1 MVKEQKKHNKMKKNK
16 IPKKLIKFI
25 EKHNEIEECFVNPK
39 IKVGVETKIP
49 FTQTETVKGLI
60 ICAEG
65 YPLNNIDVSI
75 QNHLNVV
82 KAIKNVKQYGV
93 VYKIGFNLPNDIL
106 AIKKMYMYGDGKVN
120 PILLSDTIFNPDPN
134 E

>member
-1 MVKEQKKHNKMKKNK
+1 MKKNK

-49 FTQTETVKGLI
+49 FTQTETIKGLI
-60 ICAEG
+60 VCAKG
-65 YPLNNIDVSI
+65 YPLNNIDASI
-75 QNHLNVV
+75 QDHLNVV

-93 VYKIGFNLPNDIL
+93 VYETGYNRPNDIL
-106 AIKKMYMYGDGKVN
+106 AIKKMYRCRDGKVN
-120 PILLSDTIFNPDPN
+120 QIPLSDTIFNPDPN
-134 E
+134 D